1 MGVYNCKNI
10 DNLYRS
16 VMSIVQ
22 QTFIDWEFIICNDG
36 STDNTLEILKDLEKL
51 DKRIKIIT
59 YEKNN
64 GLAYALSGLYIARM
78 DDDDISAIDRLE
90 KQIVFLDENK
100 NIDFV
105 GSIANVFNEKGIWGV
120 LKMPEYPTKNDFLW
134 NIPFI
139 HPSMVFRRNVF
150 ENIT

>member
-1 MGVYNCKNI
+1 MIIMPKVSVIMGVYNCKNI

-59 YEKNN
+59 YKKQWISICIKFMHKICKRTLYSKN
-64 GLAYALSGLYIARM
+64 G
-78 DDDDISAIDRLE
+78 
-90 KQIVFLDENK
+90 
-100 NIDFV
+100 
-105 GSIANVFNEKGIWGV
+105 
-120 LKMPEYPTKNDFLW
+120 
-134 NIPFI
+134 
-139 HPSMVFRRNVF
+139 
-150 ENIT
+150 